1 MDNLQEAYLNVY
13 SSEGYEP
20 ITPERQAKIDRKRES
35 VKKKED
41 IATYQRRDADADKQ
55 YKRGVA
61 LTFRQK
67 MSQVGTHE
75 EVSYNDLLKFLYFEG
90 YADSYAEAEELL
102 ESISDEEFEEIL
114 EAHSFPLKPSE
125 RAIVDRIARRNRG
138 EDVPIPSST
147 KSAKKVEPKAKTE
160 PEAEEP
166 QPRKKRKLEFEVR
179 EGYVD
184 WEKGSLTIPA
194 RVAGNRKTHSP
205 KERAGNS
212 QFRKFADATT
222 TRGTQ
227 GKIGRK
233 GKLARLAAKQSD
245 VIQKT
250 TEKYREGLKEEFD
263 VVAEYLFVEGY
274 ADTVEN
280 AEIMAENISEEWVNE
295 IMEARRSEREGM
307 GSPETRYSKTGQP
320 LSGQRARNRERGAI
334 GGRHFW
340 SGGQGGSETKRGK
353 KKDKGAKDAETGD
366 KYLQMQRK
374 KRGEDIPSN

>member
-179 EGYVD
+179 E
-184 WEKGSLTIPA
+184 
-194 RVAGNRKTHSP
+194 
-205 KERAGNS
+205 
-212 QFRKFADATT
+212 
-222 TRGTQ
+222 
-227 GKIGRK
+227 
-233 GKLARLAAKQSD
+233 
-245 VIQKT
+245 
-250 TEKYREGLKEEFD
+250 EFD
-263 VVAEYLFVEGY
+263 VVAEYLFVEGF
-274 ADTVEN
+274 ADSIEN
-280 AEIMAENISEEWVNE
+280 AEVMAENISEEWANK

-320 LSGQRARNRERGAI
+320 LSGQRARNRARGAI
-334 GGRHFW
+334 GGRHFY
-340 SGGQGGSETKRGK
+340 SGGEGGSKIERGK
-353 KKDKGAKDAETGD
+353 KKNEPQSQQQRLNPPEEKGRQ
-366 KYLQMQRK
+366 LQRGSKAAMQRGHSA
-374 KRGEDIPSN
+374 RD